1 MTKLWHEFYS
11 VTSYLLVLGLL
22 CPLALAQ
29 QPKEAQLV
37 IDHAPF
43 TTPQR
48 RGVPLAIEARITS
61 PAGVRKADVFCR
73 VLGSG
78 GDFTA
83 LPMEAV
89 EENRYR
95 AVVPDW
101 MTAGPGLE
109 YYITAFDERGQ
120 STSQGFVGFP
130 LAVRLLPGQGPTQ
143 EERLK
148 ALQETLD
155 IIRKS
160 KETPSQ
166 TPSQTPSPNTNR
178 YR

>member
-1 MTKLWHEFYS
+1 MTKLWHAFYS
-11 VTSYLLVLGLL
+11 VTGCLLVLGLL
-22 CPLALAQ
+22 CPMVLAQ
-29 QPKEAQLV
+29 QPQAGRLA

-43 TTPQR
+43 TRAQR
-48 RGVPLAIEARITS
+48 RGAPLAIEARITS
-61 PAGVRKADVFCR
+61 PAGIRKAEVFCR
-73 VLGSG
+73 AVGG

-83 LPMEAV
+83 LPMAAV
-89 EENRYR
+89 EEHRYR

-109 YYITAFDERGQ
+109 YYITATDERGQ

-130 LAVRLLPGQGPTQ
+130 LVVRLVVGQGPTQ

-148 ALQETLD
+148 ALQENLD
-155 IIRKS
+155 VMRKGRES
-160 KETPSQ
+160 TPQ
-166 TPSQTPSPNTNR
+166 RPDPTTNR